1 MTFIQRKSYKY
12 WIQILEETNQEA
24 NVMTKH
30 GLTFENQLSSL
41 MKNELK
47 IKIVDNHFDHCH

>member
-1 MTFIQRKSYKY
+1 MTCFQWKGNKY
-12 WIQILEETNQEA
+12 WIQILESNQEA